1 MTKETN
7 NKQEIICELG
17 QRKIHQQEVI
27 TGILQHSD
35 LDSASAFRM
44 IEIAV
49 CLVWVEGCDI
59 NQTDYI
65 GDNTDSLAHRTW
77 YECVVEI
84 RLRRDNISPDKPEL
98 AIVGQTQLCRASQNS
113 HDRLVKSFSDVWML
127 TPKGKM
133 IMVKHR
139 SLALPGVGARE
150 W

>member
-1 MTKETN
+1 VTKETN

-27 TGILQHSD
+27 TGILQHSG

-65 GDNTDSLAHRTW
+65 GENTD
-77 YECVVEI
+77 
-84 RLRRDNISPDKPEL
+84 
-98 AIVGQTQLCRASQNS
+98 
-113 HDRLVKSFSDVWML
+113 
-127 TPKGKM
+127 
-133 IMVKHR
+133 
-139 SLALPGVGARE
+139 
-150 W
+150 